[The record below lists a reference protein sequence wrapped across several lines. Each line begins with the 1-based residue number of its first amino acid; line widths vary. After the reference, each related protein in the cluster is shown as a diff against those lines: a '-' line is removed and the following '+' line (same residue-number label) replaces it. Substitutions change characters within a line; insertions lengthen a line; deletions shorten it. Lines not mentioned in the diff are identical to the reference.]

1 MDDFPHS
8 ALEEYKT
15 QASILLKQLRSND
28 TATALKTALRFQ
40 QLPHLFNLSAIEI
53 IKSGQ
58 VKLKHA
64 LAVIAQEH
72 DFDSW
77 VDFKRN
83 LELKEKLHQRR
94 ETYYTLLY
102 PRQCTG
108 FVLEWHA
115 NYEIASTELSR
126 SGGYLL
132 PYKNQFFICEAEYI
146 SELGLDPDDPDWARI
161 GYNWVKPANQSAWKS
176 LDSKLRTISHNDR

>member
-15 QASILLKQLRSND
+15 QASILLKQLRSDD
-28 TATALKTALRFQ
+28 TAAAPKAALRFQ
-40 QLPHLFNLSAIEI
+40 QLPHFLNQSAIDI
-53 IKSGQ
+53 IKSRQ

-64 LAVIAQEH
+64 LTVIAQEH

-77 VDFKRN
+77 VDFKRH
-83 LELKEKLHQRR
+83 LERKDKLAERR
-94 ETYYTLLY
+94 ESYYTLLY
-102 PRQCTG
+102 PPQAAR

-132 PYKNQFFICEAEYI
+132 PYKKQFFICEAEYI
-146 SELGLDPDDPDWARI
+146 AELGLDPDDPDWELI
-161 GYNWVKPANQSAWKS
+161 GYNWIHPADQSAWER
-176 LDSKLRTISHNDR
+176 LDSKLRAISRH

>member
-15 QASILLKQLRSND
+15 QASILLKQLRSDD

-40 QLPHLFNLSAIEI
+40 QLPHLLDLSTIEI

-77 VDFKRN
+77 TDFKRK
-83 LELKEKLHQRR
+83 LELKEKLMQRR
-94 ETYYTLLY
+94 DSYYTLLY
-102 PRQCTG
+102 PQRCAR
-108 FVLEWHA
+108 FMLEWHA
-115 NYEIASTELSR
+115 DYEIASTELSR

-132 PYKNQFFICEAEYI
+132 PYKKQFFICEAEYI
-146 SELGLDPDDPDWARI
+146 TQLGLDPGDPDWARI
-161 GYNWVKPANQSAWKS
+161 DYNWVKPSDPSAWEG
-176 LDSKLRTISHNDR
+176 LDSKLRAISQQ